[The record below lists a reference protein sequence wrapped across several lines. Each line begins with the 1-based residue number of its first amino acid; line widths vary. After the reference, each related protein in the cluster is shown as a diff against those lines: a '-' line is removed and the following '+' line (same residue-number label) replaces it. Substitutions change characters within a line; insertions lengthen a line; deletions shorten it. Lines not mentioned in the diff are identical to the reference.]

1 MEILIKNQQKII
13 NLNLIKKQKNIL
25 KILELLGMDEKIEV
39 SIFFTDD
46 EMIRELNHKYREINK
61 PTDVLSFA
69 FEDDEDSFPLVGEN
83 RILGDIIISVETAR
97 RNAQEANH
105 SLEWEINILILHGLL
120 HLLGYDHLKDKDYE
134 LMHKKELEI
143 LNKMKSMQI
152 SQ

>member
-1 MEILIKNQQKII
+1 
-13 NLNLIKKQKNIL
+13 
-25 KILELLGMDEKIEV
+25 MDEKIEV

-46 EMIRELNHKYREINK
+46 EMIRELNHKYRAINK
-61 PTDVLSFA
+61 STDVLSFA
-69 FEDDEDSFPLVGEN
+69 FEDDEASFPLVGEN

-120 HLLGYDHLKDKDYE
+120 HLLGYDHLEDKEYE

>member
-1 MEILIKNQQKII
+1 
-13 NLNLIKKQKNIL
+13 
-25 KILELLGMDEKIEV
+25 MDKKIEV

-46 EMIRELNHKYREINK
+46 EMIRELNHKYRAINK
-61 PTDVLSFA
+61 STDVLSFA
-69 FEDDEDSFPLVGEN
+69 FEDDEASFPLVGEN

-97 RNAQEANH
+97 RNAQEASH

-120 HLLGYDHLKDKDYE
+120 HLLGYDHLEDKEYE

-143 LNKMKSMQI
+143 LDKMKSMQI

>member
-1 MEILIKNQQKII
+1 
-13 NLNLIKKQKNIL
+13 
-25 KILELLGMDEKIEV
+25 MDEKIEV

-120 HLLGYDHLKDKDYE
+120 HLLGYDHLEDKEYE
-134 LMHKKELEI
+134 LMRKKELEI

>member
-1 MEILIKNQQKII
+1 
-13 NLNLIKKQKNIL
+13 
-25 KILELLGMDEKIEV
+25 MDEKIEV

-46 EMIRELNHKYREINK
+46 EMIRELNHKYRAINK
-61 PTDVLSFA
+61 STDVLSFA
-69 FEDDEDSFPLVGEN
+69 FEDDEASFPLVGEN

-97 RNAQEANH
+97 RNAQEASH

-120 HLLGYDHLKDKDYE
+120 HLLGYDHLEDKEYE

-143 LNKMKSMQI
+143 LDKMKSMQI

>member
-1 MEILIKNQQKII
+1 
-13 NLNLIKKQKNIL
+13 
-25 KILELLGMDEKIEV
+25 MDEKIEV

-69 FEDDEDSFPLVGEN
+69 FEDDEDSFPLLGEN

-97 RNAQEANH
+97 RNAQEASH

-120 HLLGYDHLKDKDYE
+120 HLLGYDHLEDKEYE

>member
-1 MEILIKNQQKII
+1 
-13 NLNLIKKQKNIL
+13 
-25 KILELLGMDEKIEV
+25 MDEKIEV

>member
-1 MEILIKNQQKII
+1 
-13 NLNLIKKQKNIL
+13 
-25 KILELLGMDEKIEV
+25 MDKKIEV

-46 EMIRELNHKYREINK
+46 EMIREFNHKYRKINK

-69 FEDDEDSFPLVGEN
+69 FEDNEDSFPLVGEN

-97 RNAQEANH
+97 RNAQEASH

-120 HLLGYDHLKDKDYE
+120 HLLGYDHLEDKEYE

-143 LNKMKSMQI
+143 LDKMKSMQI

>member
-1 MEILIKNQQKII
+1 
-13 NLNLIKKQKNIL
+13 
-25 KILELLGMDEKIEV
+25 MDEKIEV

-46 EMIRELNHKYREINK
+46 EMIREFNHKYRKINK

-69 FEDDEDSFPLVGEN
+69 FEDNEDSFPLVGEN

-120 HLLGYDHLKDKDYE
+120 HLLGYDHLEDKEYE

-143 LNKMKSMQI
+143 LDKMKSMQI

>member
-1 MEILIKNQQKII
+1 
-13 NLNLIKKQKNIL
+13 
-25 KILELLGMDEKIEV
+25 MDEKIEV

-83 RILGDIIISVETAR
+83 RILGDIIISVETAQ